1 MRDALGN
8 HLSEFEDSRRVST
21 SNIGIS
27 MTFGGAED
35 RVQDVDCL
43 YGHIFTRPWALG
55 LWQVYSRHE

>member
-1 MRDALGN
+1 
-8 HLSEFEDSRRVST
+8 
-21 SNIGIS
+21 

-55 LWQVYSRHE
+55 LWQVFSRHE